1 MSVTKITSKIG
12 VSWTHNK
19 GFWFWL
25 IFNSMKWPYYQN
37 NVKLSFTNITGLSMF
52 KLCWMWILQW
62 IKLSWHS
69 WCMWDK
75 LRWFSWFWQFLYM
88 RGYLPLIQRKDYVT
102 HMHVLAVYVKEGLPF
117 RQVLSWESC
126 GFLLMFSTDF
136 TLFIVFLFFL
146 LLITFFVCMHG
157 F

>member
-1 MSVTKITSKIG
+1 MNVCPYRYFQWYGCFWGFWVSFITTDEFPVSVTKITSKIG

-62 IKLSWHS
+62 IKLSWHL

-75 LRWFSWFWQFLYM
+75 LRWFSWFWQFLY
-88 RGYLPLIQRKDYVT
+88 
-102 HMHVLAVYVKEGLPF
+102 EGLSSFNPKKG
-117 RQVLSWESC
+117 LCYSYACSC
-126 GFLLMFSTDF
+126 SLCEGRTSF
-136 TLFIVFLFFL
+136 
-146 LLITFFVCMHG
+146 
-157 F
+157 